1 MEKKSLIKFDETDFE
16 LLSSEK
22 ELSEINGGKSLLASA
37 LEMLGIEIENNGNC
51 HGCNPGCK

>member
-22 ELSEINGGKSLLASA
+22 ELSEINGGKKSTY
-37 LEMLGIEIENNGNC
+37 
-51 HGCNPGCK
+51 

>member
-22 ELSEINGGKSLLASA
+22 ELSEINGGKNLLTSA

-51 HGCNPGCK
+51 HGCNSGCK